1 MTLSGRSILL
11 VDDHAVVRAGLCT
24 VLQAIGATVVGEAGS
39 TREALSIE
47 KSLAPDVVVTDLS
60 MPGPNGLHLTRTLRS
75 RRPRLPILMLS
86 SFSES
91 LFAEQAIAAGA
102 SGYLMKEA
110 PVSQFRTAV
119 EVVSSGAIYLSE
131 SMWEALYVAPTAT
144 DLTTVERAIL
154 SALADDNP
162 GVSAIAADLALSRS
176 AVTGHIASLIS
187 KMRLPSEVSLRL
199 AAARTRPGAP
209 AASL

>member
-47 KSLAPDVVVTDLS
+47 KDLAPDVVVTDLS

-102 SGYLMKEA
+102 CGYLMKEA

-119 EVVSSGAIYLSE
+119 EVVSSGTIYLSD
-131 SMWEALYVAPTAT
+131 SMWEALYVAPAAAE
-144 DLTTVERAIL
+144 LSKVERAVYA
-154 SALADDNP
+154 ALTNGNP
-162 GVSAIAADLALSRS
+162 GLSAIAEDLSLDRAT
-176 AVTGHIASLIS
+176 VTGHIAALIA
-187 KMRLPSEVSLRL
+187 KLRLPSEVSLRL
-199 AAARTRPGAP
+199 AAARTSPTVAP
-209 AASL
+209 LS